1 MRKFPFALFGF
12 AAMLFAAGPAVAQD
26 STDSG
31 GTSTEETTIPMGEDD
46 VSEAAVPT
54 GTARPTSIISNNVA
68 IELGGGASSFTD
80 DLGNALQGGASFTG
94 RAILGTRSMLG
105 IEVGYFGA
113 VNGLDTVNNE
123 VALEVGNV
131 DSKATVYSNSAE
143 ALMRVNLAGS
153 TWPVRP
159 FVAGGVSWFRLDSDQ
174 EEFDDADA
182 MGFPLAGGVQIYPW
196 QYLTVGL
203 RGEYKFLT
211 DPFSNDF
218 PGGDQYGGTLT
229 VGAAF

>member
-1 MRKFPFALFGF
+1 MRKFQFALTGL
-12 AAMLFAAGPAVAQD
+12 AAVLFVAGPAVAQD
-26 STDSG
+26 TTNG
-31 GTSTEETTIPMGEDD
+31 AVTTEETAIPMGDDD

-54 GTARPTSIISNNVA
+54 GTARPASIIANNVA
-68 IELGGGASSFTD
+68 VEIGGGLSTFTD
-80 DLGNALQGGASFTG
+80 DLGEALDGGASFTG

-123 VALEVGNV
+123 VALEIGNV
-131 DSKATVYSNSAE
+131 DSKSTVYSNSAE
-143 ALMRVNLAGS
+143 LLGRVNLAGS
-153 TWPVRP
+153 RWPVRP
-159 FVAGGVSWFRLDSDQ
+159 FIAGGVSWYRLDSDL
-174 EEFDDADA
+174 EAFDDSDA
-182 MGFPLAGGVQIYPW
+182 MGFPLAAGVQIYPW
-196 QYLTVGL
+196 QFLTVGL
-203 RGEYKFLT
+203 RGDYKVLT